1 MEKQKKIGGLY
12 RSEQRTAWVMLA
24 PNTIGL
30 LVFVFVP
37 ILAALYISFHSWNG
51 LTEMKLV
58 GIKNFTKLF
67 SDREF
72 KGSLLVTLRYCLT
85 YVPSLYLLSLLFA
98 LMVNSLFKVQ
108 QQIFRTM
115 IFLPYCVSTVISG
128 LVWGFLFDPLNG
140 YVNQLLRWAGFEG
153 QQFFGSPTQALNSI
167 VVTSVWIQVGYN
179 MVILLAAIKDIPR
192 DYYEAASIDGA
203 GTMQKFWRITLPHIG
218 NASSFVLV
226 TSTINSFQVFDQI
239 KLMTNGGPNR
249 ATNVTVYYIFR
260 QAFDQNKIGYAS
272 AIAFV
277 LFIILMVFSL
287 IQLKLIRSDE
297 S

>member
-1 MEKQKKIGGLY
+1 MEKRKKISGL
-12 RSEQRTAWVMLA
+12 QRAEEKTAWVMLA

-37 ILAALYISFHSWNG
+37 IIAALYISFHSWNG
-51 LTEMKLV
+51 LTEMKFL
-58 GIKNFTKLF
+58 GLRNFRKLLT
-67 SDREF
+67 DREF
-72 KGSLLVTLRYCLT
+72 KGSLLTTLRYCLT
-85 YVPSLYLLSLLFA
+85 YVPSLYVLSLAFA

-108 QQIFRTM
+108 QQIFRTL
-115 IFLPYCVSTVISG
+115 IFLPYCISTVISG
-128 LVWGFLFDPLNG
+128 LVWGFLLDPLNG
-140 YVNQLLRWAGFEG
+140 YVNQMLRWAGFES
-153 QQFFGSPTQALNSI
+153 QLFFGSQTQALNSI

-203 GTMQKFWRITLPHIG
+203 GTFQKFWRITLPHLG

-226 TSTINSFQVFDQI
+226 TSTINSFQVFDQV

-277 LFIILMVFSL
+277 LFLILMIFSL
-287 IQLKLIRSDE
+287 LQLKLIRSDE
-297 S
+297 G